1 MAGTPYLSVMSARR
15 RRTIATCAILCGLV
29 VAAFEGTVVTSAM
42 PTIARELGGMT
53 AYSWVFS
60 AFLLASTVGVL
71 ACGQLADALGRKPVF
86 VFGMVLFLLGS
97 ALCGASSSMGSLIA
111 FRVVQGLGA
120 GAIQPIAMTIGA
132 DLYTLEERARI
143 QALFTGA
150 WGTANVAGPLIGG
163 FLVLHLSWRW
173 VFLVNLPVGAVAIAL
188 LVPSYRD
195 PPRIGGAAA
204 GISSALY
211 AGVACGLT
219 LLALEPRAMPSIGRL
234 PLTIAAAVAV
244 PFFAIRERRSARPL
258 VPRVLLQSRVVRAGL
273 LGGLFS
279 GAMLYVCAAYVP
291 LWMTTHAHLNALAS
305 GAALVPLLMGWA
317 IGSTFGVHVL
327 VRYGMR
333 ASVAGGFVVAL
344 AGALALAFVGA
355 HDLPVRW
362 AYAALALCGTGIGP
376 AASTSL
382 VAPQSAAP
390 WSARGGVTS
399 AIYAARMLGGSVAVA
414 ALGSFDAGGD
424 APFIGLVGAAAAAV
438 AALVFVAPPDVGAI
452 APVPRIESAVAG

>member
-42 PTIARELGGMT
+42 PTIARELGGIT

-173 VFLVNLPVGAVAIAL
+173 VFLVNLPVGAVGSL
-188 LVPSYRD
+188 SW
-195 PPRIGGAAA
+195 
-204 GISSALY
+204 S
-211 AGVACGLT
+211 
-219 LLALEPRAMPSIGRL
+219 L
-234 PLTIAAAVAV
+234 PTV
-244 PFFAIRERRSARPL
+244 IRRESEARP
-258 VPRVLLQSRVVRAGL
+258 PASRARSTQASPAG
-273 LGGLFS
+273 
-279 GAMLYVCAAYVP
+279 
-291 LWMTTHAHLNALAS
+291 
-305 GAALVPLLMGWA
+305 
-317 IGSTFGVHVL
+317 
-327 VRYGMR
+327 
-333 ASVAGGFVVAL
+333 
-344 AGALALAFVGA
+344 
-355 HDLPVRW
+355 
-362 AYAALALCGTGIGP
+362 
-376 AASTSL
+376 
-382 VAPQSAAP
+382 
-390 WSARGGVTS
+390 
-399 AIYAARMLGGSVAVA
+399 
-414 ALGSFDAGGD
+414 
-424 APFIGLVGAAAAAV
+424 
-438 AALVFVAPPDVGAI
+438 
-452 APVPRIESAVAG
+452 